1 MAIAAGK
8 VRGIRAVVPATVEAA
23 RLSRFD
29 NNANVLCIGG
39 RLLAEL
45 DAFAIVDT
53 WLSTSFAGG
62 RHARRIAKVAAIETA
77 SAVAFITES
86 ERYNLAAM
94 GVPARIFD
102 RDPLLI
108 SAQGHAHKAVPNALG
123 WVSLP
128 ADMTAKLPEIT
139 SFIEEVRKARFT
151 DLIVLVEGAERSPI
165 IPLLQLWGSG
175 GLALHILTSGKR
187 LALTDLEASVQLRT
201 ALVLA
206 FAESGSS
213 QAVAKMES
221 LLWTKMLDLY
231 AGDAKRAGGH
241 FAAIA
246 PAQSP
251 LAEIAQAH
259 NYRRAFVDAGEVGD
273 SFRVLGF
280 EGLVPAALFGL
291 DPGRLLARA
300 MAMVESCR
308 GARLEDNPGVNLGI
322 LLGAMA
328 KHDRFKLTLLVS

>member
-1 MAIAAGK
+1 
-8 VRGIRAVVPATVEAA
+8 
-23 RLSRFD
+23 
-29 NNANVLCIGG
+29 
-39 RLLAEL
+39 
-45 DAFAIVDT
+45 
-53 WLSTSFAGG
+53 
-62 RHARRIAKVAAIETA
+62 
-77 SAVAFITES
+77 
-86 ERYNLAAM
+86 
-94 GVPARIFD
+94 
-102 RDPLLI
+102 
-108 SAQGHAHKAVPNALG
+108 
-123 WVSLP
+123 
-128 ADMTAKLPEIT
+128 
-139 SFIEEVRKARFT
+139 
-151 DLIVLVEGAERSPI
+151 
-165 IPLLQLWGSG
+165 
-175 GLALHILTSGKR
+175 
-187 LALTDLEASVQLRT
+187 
-201 ALVLA
+201 
-206 FAESGSS
+206 
-213 QAVAKMES
+213 MES

-308 GARLEDNPGVNLGI
+308 GARLENNPGVNLGI

-328 KHDRFKLTLLVS
+328 KHGRFKLTLLVSKSLLAMGPWIAELLPVATSGSERHIITLWGEPLQPSYPPDRLFVHLQAESDAPAVPLAQMEALHTAGQPYIQIAVHDKYELAGEIYRWEIAATVAALVLGVKASSPVAKPKAAEEGSLPASPT